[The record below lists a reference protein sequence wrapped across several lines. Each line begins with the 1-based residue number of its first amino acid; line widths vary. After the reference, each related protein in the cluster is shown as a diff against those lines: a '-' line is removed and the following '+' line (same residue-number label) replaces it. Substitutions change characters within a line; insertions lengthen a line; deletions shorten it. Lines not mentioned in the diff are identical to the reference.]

1 MVSAMKTGFSYYE
14 LRNAIV
20 EMFYETLLAERYT
33 IGQAASRCL
42 VEFRNE
48 LNRGG
53 REALVAL
60 SVVLARVARHEYA
73 SLARFQPEIE
83 QLRVLAKKSACR
95 RGLAPNELERLQEDI
110 RFLLERADKAVGR

>member
-60 SVVLARVARHEYA
+60 SVVLSRVARHEYA

-83 QLRVLAKKSACR
+83 QLRVLAKKSACQ
-95 RGLAPNELERLQEDI
+95 RGLAPSELERLQEDI